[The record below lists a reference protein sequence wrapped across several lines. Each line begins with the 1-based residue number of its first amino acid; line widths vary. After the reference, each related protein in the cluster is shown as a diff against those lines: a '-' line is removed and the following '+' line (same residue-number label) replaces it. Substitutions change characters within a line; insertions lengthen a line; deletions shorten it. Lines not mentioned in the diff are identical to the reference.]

1 MRRYEEPNL
10 EILYLMREDVI
21 TMSPGDGTGADDEI
35 GGDVSGDNW
44 ANPS

>member
-10 EILYLMREDVI
+10 EILKFMVTDVI
-21 TMSPGDGTGADDEI
+21 TMSPGDGTGTDEEI